1 MVESKLEDEQ
11 CGFRPGSSITDQIF
25 TLNQIFEKSW
35 KYSKDL
41 FACLVD
47 LEKAYDRVPT
57 DKLWRVL
64 QEYGIDG
71 QLLLA
76 IKSSPIKRP

>member
-1 MVESKLEDEQ
+1 VN
-11 CGFRPGSSITDQIF
+11 QIF
-25 TLNQIFEKSW
+25 ILKQIFEKSW
-35 KYSKDL
+35 EYGKDL
-41 FACLVD
+41 FVCFVD
-47 LEKAYDRVPT
+47 FEKEYDQVPR

-76 IKSSPIKRP
+76 IKSFYCQPEI